1 MEIRG
6 PTPSVAAFA
15 EVGSLRGGEGGG
27 TVRQGGFIAEFEA
40 ALGKPAPV
48 RFSRHAAER
57 IQARGI
63 QLTSHELERLSAAVE
78 KAGAKGARGSLVV
91 SGALAYLVDVP
102 ERTVITALSGDQVH
116 GQVFTNID
124 SAVVI

>member
-6 PTPSVAAFA
+6 PTAGSTGLAA
-15 EVGSLRGGEGGG
+15 VGGG
-27 TVRQGGFIAEFEA
+27 DGGSGRMRPLGVFSEVFEA
-40 ALGKPAPV
+40 ALAAPTPV

-63 QLTSHELERLSAAVE
+63 QLTARELERLSAAVE

-102 ERTVITALSGDQVH
+102 ERMVITALSGDQVH